1 MPSFPLGLKG
11 AAINFGRLDSDFPY
25 LLDIPQSQIE
35 TLLLDRATSLGTTL
49 RWSCE
54 VTGIEQDDHE
64 VRVRLASGETERA
77 DYLVGCDGLR
87 SFVRQAAGLPFP
99 GAPNPGSVLLA
110 DLHLDGLPMTDAY
123 GDLSDRG
130 MLLVFPFRDGSCR
143 TVLYDY
149 ARAGAGVSEPVTLDE
164 VRTSLIR
171 VTGQD
176 FGPRDMT
183 WSGRYRS
190 ESRQVP
196 QYRAGRI
203 LLAGDAA
210 HTHSPAG
217 AQGMNTGL
225 QDAVNLGW
233 KLAAAAA
240 GRAPGWLLDS
250 YHDERYP
257 VGRRRPRAGRPP
269 VPAEHGPHGPAP
281 GGPLGRAPDDRA
293 AAAGAGLAGRDLLG
307 GGHPVSAGRGRPVPD
322 PALGPVHKLA
332 GARLP
337 RGTLDLAGGGTA
349 RLYGLFGEGRF
360 ALLEAAGQDGSTGAA
375 ELQARAPG
383 AGQQRTGARPGR
395 RRHRGPGA
403 PGALPAVPGSPAPGR
418 GAGPAGRLHCLG
430 IG

>member
-1 MPSFPLGLKG
+1 MAGSGTVIVVGAGPTGLALAAELALAGAQVRVLDRRAGLRADSRAICLHARSMEMLDLRGQAGAFTASGLPVPSFPLGLKG

-35 TLLLDRATSLGTTL
+35 NLLLDRATSLGATL

-54 VTGIEQDDHE
+54 VTGIEQDGHE
-64 VRVRLASGETERA
+64 VRVQLASGDTERA

-149 ARAGAGVSEPVTLDE
+149 ARAGVAASEPVTLDE
-164 VRTSLIR
+164 VRTSLVR

-196 QYRAGRI
+196 QYRAG
-203 LLAGDAA
+203 G
-210 HTHSPAG
+210 SCWPA
-217 AQGMNTGL
+217 T
-225 QDAVNLGW
+225 
-233 KLAAAAA
+233 
-240 GRAPGWLLDS
+240 
-250 YHDERYP
+250 
-257 VGRRRPRAGRPP
+257 RRTPTP
-269 VPAEHGPHGPAP
+269 
-281 GGPLGRAPDDRA
+281 
-293 AAAGAGLAGRDLLG
+293 
-307 GGHPVSAGRGRPVPD
+307 
-322 PALGPVHKLA
+322 
-332 GARLP
+332 
-337 RGTLDLAGGGTA
+337 
-349 RLYGLFGEGRF
+349 
-360 ALLEAAGQDGSTGAA
+360 
-375 ELQARAPG
+375 
-383 AGQQRTGARPGR
+383 RPGR
-395 RRHRGPGA
+395 RA
-403 PGALPAVPGSPAPGR
+403 
-418 GAGPAGRLHCLG
+418 
-430 IG
+430 